1 MTVQD
6 TQLTFPHKRRSWRP
20 KSNTRLFWI
29 SLLIVFL
36 AFITVYPL
44 SMLIYGSLSSGSP
57 GQEGTLNLDG
67 YARVFSAENF
77 VVIWNTMLLS
87 LAKVI
92 PSIIVA
98 VFLAW
103 IVARTD
109 TPMRGTLEVLIT
121 LPFFIPPIL
130 TAMAWSMLGNPQT
143 GPINTLWRDLTG
155 STEPLIN
162 VYSFGGVVWHMAQY
176 SVSFIFLFVVEAFR
190 RMDPSLEE
198 ASRMC
203 GASRWR
209 TIRSITL
216 RLMFPVIATCF
227 VLSFVRGME
236 SLESPLFFGT
246 PAGIRV
252 VATDI
257 YNSINQDFTPDY
269 QFATALSIVVMAMM
283 FLVVIAQR
291 TITSRRRYETV
302 AGKGFR
308 PAVMKLGGW
317 RWVTFGLCVLF
328 FAITVLLP
336 VGQLLVGSFYRYIG
350 FYKSDMLTL
359 EHYRSVFSDRAI
371 WSAIRNTMLLG
382 LTAATATMFLGA
394 IVAYISIRTR
404 WKGRR
409 LIDFMA
415 WLPWMMP
422 GIVLGVGFLWAFAY
436 LPGPIQI
443 YGTLWA
449 LFLAYVAICTPLSV
463 NSMSSAYVQLSR
475 DLEECSR
482 VHGASFAQTLL
493 RILIALAW
501 PSFAIGWVLCFFVV
515 MRELS
520 ASVLLYSVG
529 TEVLPVEMLKLW
541 SNGRAEEVCVL
552 GMMMMVLVVIF
563 RLSLLLIARRDR
575 SAGL

>member
-1 MTVQD
+1 MTAQD
-6 TQLTFPHKRRSWRP
+6 TRLAVPLTRRFWRP
-20 KSNTRLFWI
+20 ESGVRLFWI

-57 GQEGTLNLDG
+57 GQEGTLNLQG
-67 YARVFSAENF
+67 YMRVFSGENF
-77 VVIWNTMLLS
+77 IVIWNTILLS

-155 STEPLIN
+155 STEPLFN

-283 FLVVIAQR
+283 FLVVVAQR

-317 RWVTFGLCVLF
+317 RWVTFGFCILF

-350 FYKSDMLTL
+350 FYQSEMLTL
-359 EHYRSVFSDRAI
+359 EHYRSVLSDRAI

-382 LTAATATMFLGA
+382 LTAATATMFLGS
-394 IVAYISIRTR
+394 IIAYISIRTR

-449 LFLAYVAICTPLSV
+449 LFLAYIAICTPLSV

-482 VHGASFAQTLL
+482 VHGASFAQTLM